1 MKKRERY
8 VSREAILEVYRK
20 DWKKKMGKRD
30 EKDQKKQKEL
40 DELITHVGY
49 DDAQLGREK

>member
-1 MKKRERY
+1 MKKGERY

-20 DWKKKMGKRD
+20 DWKKKLGKRD